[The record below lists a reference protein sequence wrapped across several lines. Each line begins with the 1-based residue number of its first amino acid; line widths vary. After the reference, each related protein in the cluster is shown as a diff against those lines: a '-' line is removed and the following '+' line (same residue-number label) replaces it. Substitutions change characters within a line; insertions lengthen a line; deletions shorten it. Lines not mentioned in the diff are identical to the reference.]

1 RISWLAT
8 VLFASY
14 VGVIVFVR
22 QAYWIAIADYLPP
35 ALLLLAAWA
44 TVYWRTKESAVLV
57 GVFGLF
63 LTFVAAGVQVGRLAI
78 HPVYFNHNA
87 LYHLIQAVALFMMF
101 LSARWFISE
110 WKG

>member
-1 RISWLAT
+1 MSWLAAA
-8 VLFASY
+8 LFASY
-14 VGVIVFVR
+14 VGVIVFVQ
-22 QAYWIAIADYLPP
+22 QAYWIAIADYLPS

-44 TVYWRTKESAVLV
+44 RVYRRTRERVVFIGVL
-57 GVFGLF
+57 GLL
-63 LTFVAAGVQVGRLAI
+63 LTFVAAGVQVGRVAI
-78 HPVYFNHNA
+78 DPVHFNHNA